1 MKKSMID
8 RIESILESVTIPG
21 NGIESPD
28 WSVSGS
34 PAEGWEFECYSP
46 QGEDVIF
53 SANGRTL
60 GEIAEDAWTGAEA
73 FDAEEHAAAILI
85 AKRTGD
91 EDTRR
96 YYASAPDSLR
106 ALLEDADW
114 IDAAQSALANALK
127 EAFEKG

>member
-8 RIESILESVTIPG
+8 SIESILESVTIPG
-21 NGIESPD
+21 NGIESPN

-34 PAEGWEFECYSP
+34 PAEGWDFECYSP

-53 SANGRTL
+53 SVTGRTMR
-60 GEIAEDAWTGAEA
+60 EIAEDARQGAEA

-85 AKRTGD
+85 AKRTGE
-91 EDTRR
+91 EDMRR

-114 IDAAQSALANALK
+114 IDAAQAALASELEKA
-127 EAFEKG
+127 AFAA